1 MRWCRWLAVLPLL
14 SCTNATDAGSA
25 IVQVQILAPLITTL
39 DVSDTTRLFARA
51 IDRDGNE
58 VPTTIEWVALDTT
71 VQVNQTGLVQGDFT
85 GLARVQAKN
94 GTLLSLTV
102 NLTVLPRPD
111 TVVIVGE
118 DTVRVQVGEGGTVPS
133 ALEARLDSYQLGDT
147 IPANGGQII
156 YEVVEPVFADPAQR
170 SVEFTGQVLVDTIT
184 TGPDGTSIV
193 PILLNR
199 VAGILS
205 PDSAIV
211 AITGLRFRHA
221 SEVGDS
227 AIVVTADTV
236 PGSGQRFI
244 VRFDNN

>member
-1 MRWCRWLAVLPLL
+1 MRWHRWLAILPLL
-14 SCTNATDAGSA
+14 SCTDTTDAGSA
-25 IVQVQILAPLITTL
+25 IVQVQVLAPLITTI
-39 DVSDTTRLFARA
+39 DVSDTTRLFARS
-51 IDRDGNE
+51 IDLDGNV
-58 VPTTIEWVALDTT
+58 VPAPIEWVALDTT
-71 VQVNQTGLVQGDFT
+71 VQVDQTGLVQGDFI
-85 GLARVQAKN
+85 GLGRVQAKN
-94 GTLLSLTV
+94 GTLLSLPV

-118 DTVRVQVGEGGTVPS
+118 DTVRVQLGEGGTQVS
-133 ALEARLDSYQLGDT
+133 GLVARLDSYQQTDT
-147 IPANGGQII
+147 IPANGGLII
-156 YEVVEPVFADPAQR
+156 YEVVEPVFTDPTQR

-184 TGPDGTSIV
+184 TGSDGTPIV

-221 SEVGDS
+221 TDVGGGV
-227 AIVVTADTV
+227 IVVTADTV